1 MEKYAV
7 FCGNKRIVIMADNVV
22 TLHNGDFRFYKNS
35 QLIAHFSSNS
45 SWVKV
50 SEDVKLDD

>member
-7 FCGNKRIVIMADNVV
+7 FCGNKRIVIVADNVV

-35 QLIAHFSSNS
+35 QLIAHFSFNS
-45 SWVKV
+45 SWVKM
-50 SEDVKLDD
+50 SDDVKLDD